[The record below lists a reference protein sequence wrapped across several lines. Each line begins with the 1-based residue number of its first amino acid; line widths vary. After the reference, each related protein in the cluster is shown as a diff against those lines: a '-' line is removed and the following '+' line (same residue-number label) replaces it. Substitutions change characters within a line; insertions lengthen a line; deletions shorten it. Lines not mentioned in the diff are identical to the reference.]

1 MKYYY
6 NSKKSNSGYTIIE
19 LIVVTAI
26 IAILTVVSFKG
37 LFTVKQNM
45 DLNRAAHQL
54 EAILKNC
61 QSKAMYTGSYY
72 KIEFH
77 QSLNRYRIFK
87 DFVADRTIQ
96 LENIIIHNVNFT
108 DNKVGFNKNGS
119 PSMGGTV
126 TLKTKNGKKLYVIM
140 TPVTART
147 RISDTPPENW

>member
-19 LIVVTAI
+19 LVVVTAI

-147 RISDTPPENW
+147 RISSSPPENW

>member
-19 LIVVTAI
+19 LVVVTTI

-147 RISDTPPENW
+147 RISSSPPENW

>member
-147 RISDTPPENW
+147 RISSSPPENW

>member
-1 MKYYY
+1 MEYCY
-6 NSKKSNSGYTIIE
+6 NRIKSNNGYTIIE

-26 IAILTVVSFKG
+26 IAILAAVSFKG
-37 LFTVKQNM
+37 LLIIKQNM

-61 QSKAMYTGSYY
+61 QSKAMYTSSYY

-77 QSLNRYRIFK
+77 QNLNRYRIFK

-96 LENIIIHNVNFT
+96 LENVIIHNVNFT
-108 DNKVGFNKNGS
+108 DNEVGFNKKGS
-119 PSMGGTV
+119 PTMGGTI
-126 TLKTKNGKKLYVIM
+126 TLKNKNSKKLYVIM

-147 RISDTPPENW
+147 RISNTPPENW

>member
-19 LIVVTAI
+19 LIVVTTI